1 MARIAGIRTEK
12 DLKGNIT
19 SVTFDLKKHAA
30 KIMPILVEMGAIE
43 EDDFEKEWK
52 EAQKTGYTPEEFRK
66 AMYETISKWEWKK

>member
-1 MARIAGIRTEK
+1 
-12 DLKGNIT
+12 
-19 SVTFDLKKHAA
+19 
-30 KIMPILVEMGAIE
+30 MPILVEMGAIE